1 MGSDKAYVHAN
12 VHGTCADSCANFK
25 QVAQH
30 SDVGPFVVNSNSSA
44 IKNSSSTKGTKVVFC
59 IVKSDK
65 VLKGGWI
72 VVT

>member
-12 VHGTCADSCANFK
+12 VHGACADSCANFK
-25 QVAQH
+25 QVEH
-30 SDVGPFVVNSNSSA
+30 SDVGPFVVNPNSSA
-44 IKNSSSTKGTKVVFC
+44 IKNSSSTEGTKVVFC

-65 VLKGGWI
+65 VLKGGRI